1 MKQIIKDILNIHGE
15 MNVNLASD
23 AARDVIAIEIIE
35 KLKKKGFYTE
45 YSKDELEKREAKKG
59 WVCQTCG
66 KSTFETEYD
75 YLVHPKLHL
84 GCALEE
90 ELKGKDIKEQY
101 HEASSK
107 LFKVGKRESVKYS
120 SKGPEYDY
128 RENPSIP
135 YLPGKYTEE
144 DIVDNKDIKY
154 IYESTDGGKT
164 IYRREFGS
172 DKKEL
177 VKNWDKEMKDKDI
190 KEQYH
195 EASSRLF
202 EETHALKK

>member
-1 MKQIIKDILNIHGE
+1 MKQIIKDVLNIHGE

-45 YSKDELEKREAKKG
+45 YRKPELEVQEAKKG

-101 HEASSK
+101 LTASAEYYK
-107 LFKVGKRESVKYS
+107 DKKRMKPLVNKIS
-120 SKGPEYDY
+120 
-128 RENPSIP
+128 
-135 YLPGKYTEE
+135 EE
-144 DIVDNKDIKY
+144 IIDNKDAKY
-154 IYESTDGGKT
+154 IYESPDGGKT
-164 IYRREFGS
+164 IYRRKFGEYG
-172 DKKEL
+172 KREL
-177 VKNWDKEMKDKDI
+177 VKDWNKE
-190 KEQYH
+190 KENIING
-195 EASSRLF
+195 
-202 EETHALKK
+202 

>member
-1 MKQIIKDILNIHGE
+1 MKQIIKDVLNIHGE

-45 YSKDELEKREAKKG
+45 YSKEGLKEQEAKKG

-66 KSTFETEYD
+66 KSTFETDYD

-101 HEASSK
+101 HKASA
-107 LFKVGKRESVKYS
+107 
-120 SKGPEYDY
+120 EYY
-128 RENPSIP
+128 
-135 YLPGKYTEE
+135 
-144 DIVDNKDIKY
+144 
-154 IYESTDGGKT
+154 
-164 IYRREFGS
+164 
-172 DKKEL
+172 
-177 VKNWDKEMKDKDI
+177 KDKDGVRI
-190 KEQYH
+190 PPGGEGSHQEISKGMKPLDWWKKENPQLDS
-195 EASSRLF
+195 EINKLS
-202 EETHALKK
+202 EEIVDINQNNIIVILNPKP